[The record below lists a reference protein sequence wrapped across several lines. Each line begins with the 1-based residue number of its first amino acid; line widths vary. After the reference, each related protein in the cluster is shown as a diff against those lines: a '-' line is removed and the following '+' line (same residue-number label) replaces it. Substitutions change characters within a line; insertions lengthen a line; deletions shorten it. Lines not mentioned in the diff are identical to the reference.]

1 MREWPLQ
8 EAKNKFSALVN
19 QALAEGPQWVTRR
32 GQKAVVVISAE
43 EYERVTK
50 PKKSFKAFLRT
61 LPLGDLDLRRDD
73 ESDRDARF
81 DTE

>member
-43 EYERVTK
+43 EYERAIK
-50 PKKSFKAFLRT
+50 PKNPFKAFLRA

-73 ESDRDARF
+73 DADRYVHFDA
-81 DTE
+81 E

>member
-19 QALAEGPQWVTRR
+19 QALTEGPQWVTRR
-32 GQKAVVVISAE
+32 GQKAVVVIAAE
-43 EYERVTK
+43 EYERVMR
-50 PKKSFKAFLRT
+50 PKKSFKAFLRA
-61 LPLGDLDLRRDD
+61 LPLEDLDLRRDD
-73 ESDRDARF
+73 ESDRDIRF

>member
-19 QALAEGPQWVTRR
+19 QALTEGPQWVTRR
-32 GQKAVVVISAE
+32 GQKTVVVIAAE
-43 EYERVTK
+43 EYERGIK
-50 PKKSFKAFLRT
+50 PKKSFKAFLRAF
-61 LPLGDLDLRRDD
+61 PLDDLDLRRDD
-73 ESDRDARF
+73 EPDRDGRF

>member
-19 QALAEGPQWVTRR
+19 QALTEGPQWVTRR
-32 GQKAVVVISAE
+32 GQKAVVVIAAE
-43 EYERVTK
+43 EYERAIK
-50 PKKSFKAFLRT
+50 PKKSFKSFLRA
-61 LPLGDLDLRRDD
+61 LPLAELDLRRDD
-73 ESDRDARF
+73 EADREIRF